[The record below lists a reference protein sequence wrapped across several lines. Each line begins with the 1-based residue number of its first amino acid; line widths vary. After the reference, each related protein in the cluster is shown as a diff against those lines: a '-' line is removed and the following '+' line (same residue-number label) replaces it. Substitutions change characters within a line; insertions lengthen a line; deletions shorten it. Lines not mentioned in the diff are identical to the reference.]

1 MVVYIFFIFLSLIFS
16 SLFFFIKGK
25 DKKYERAHRLMFSVL
40 LIAFV
45 LEIIG
50 GVTARFGYNNSLF
63 YNLLFVYLETCL
75 LLYFFYLVF
84 KEEKIKKRIIVTLI
98 IYVVFGLVN
107 SLFFQPIQ
115 EEFHNYSYAFGS
127 LALIFFAITFF
138 LKVFDLRKYGDRN
151 LLSIPYFWIV
161 TVILFFY
168 SATFFYFTPL
178 RLLYDIER
186 AMIAPLNFIIQLLAG
201 LMYLVFGL
209 AFCAP
214 RLFREKY

>member
-1 MVVYIFFIFLSLIFS
+1 MFVVLI
-16 SLFFFIKGK
+16 
-25 DKKYERAHRLMFSVL
+25 
-40 LIAFV
+40 IAFA
-45 LEIIG
+45 LEITG
-50 GVTARFGYNNSLF
+50 GITAQFGYNNSLF

-75 LLYFFYLVF
+75 LLYFFYLIF
-84 KEEKIKKRIIVTLI
+84 REDRIKKRIIVTLGG
-98 IYVVFGLVN
+98 YVAFGLVN
-107 SLFFQPIQ
+107 SSFFQPIG

-138 LKVFDLRKYGDRN
+138 LRVFDLRKYGDRN
-151 LLSIPYFWIV
+151 LLSVPYFWIV

-186 AMIAPLNFIIQLLAG
+186 SMIAPLNFIIQALAG

-209 AFCAP
+209 AFYAP
-214 RLFREKY
+214 RLFKEKY